1 MIYLFGMAPLYLAM
15 AAVGRLGVSEL
26 GLSLVACL
34 PMFAGMAVGKRLR
47 YRFSETVFR
56 KLLLGFLVI
65 VAIALLFK

>member
-15 AAVGRLGVSEL
+15 AAVGRLGMSEL

-34 PMFAGMAVGKRLR
+34 PMFAGMAVRKRLR
-47 YRFSETVFR
+47 YRLSEAVFR
-56 KLLLGFLVI
+56 NLLLGFLVI